1 MFIEGKDD
9 FFDVYFIL
17 PFMLRD
23 QRKHFIRTSLST
35 TCTNLK
41 TDTFNQIRHN

>member
-9 FFDVYFIL
+9 LFDVYFNL

-23 QRKHFIRTSLST
+23 QRKHFIRTSLLT

-41 TDTFNQIRHN
+41 TDTFNHIKI